1 MIEGVVNPV
10 PALGGAASEGPVRLS
25 ELPPRTMISLK
36 GDLSSAKIKNV
47 ATGIAAVDFPEAG
60 GANCVGEKGILW
72 MAHDEL
78 LIMCPRAEQSDAMA
92 KAQTTLAGSHFLAAD
107 VSDARSV
114 FLLEGEG
121 AFVREVLAKLTP
133 ADLHP
138 DRFAPGQFRR
148 TRLAQVAA
156 GFWLRDET
164 AAEVIAFRS
173 NARYV
178 FSLLE
183 NAVAGGR
190 VGHF

>member
-1 MIEGVVNPV
+1 MTSKPVQPV
-10 PALGGAASEGPVRLS
+10 PALGGMVSEGPVTVR
-25 ELPPRTMISLK
+25 ELPPRTMLTLK
-36 GDLSSAKIKNV
+36 GDLSSTKIKNV
-47 ATGIAAVDFPEAG
+47 ATGIAAVDFPESG
-60 GANCVGEKGILW
+60 GCNCVGEKGILW

-78 LIMCPRAEQSDAMA
+78 LIMCPRAEQAKAMA
-92 KAQTTLAGSHFLAAD
+92 NAERTLTGTHFLAAD
-107 VSDARSV
+107 VSDARAV

-133 ADLHP
+133 ADLQP
-138 DRFAPGQFRR
+138 ESFAPGQFRR
-148 TRLAQVAA
+148 TRLSQVAA
-156 GFWLRDET
+156 GFWMRDEN

-183 NAVAGGR
+183 NAAAGGR